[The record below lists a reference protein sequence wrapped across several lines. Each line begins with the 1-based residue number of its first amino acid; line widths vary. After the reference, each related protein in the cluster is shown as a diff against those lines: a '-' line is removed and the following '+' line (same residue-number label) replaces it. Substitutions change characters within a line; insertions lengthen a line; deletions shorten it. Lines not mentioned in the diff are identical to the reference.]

1 MRKTGAPESSEGV
14 LREAAGDGTRE
25 YMRLGR
31 GAHGLERVEWRFVGQ
46 AFSPHRHDSYAIGL
60 TLEGVQTFWYRGAR
74 RISLPGECHV
84 LHPDELHD
92 GGAGSAAPFAYR
104 IAYVDPTLVQAQLG
118 GSPLP
123 FVTDPVVRL
132 TDAQRRRLSP
142 VWDLDDVLDEMAFAE
157 VGAAIVDF
165 LLETSGSRSPRTAL
179 PIAALERARALLCAE
194 PATPHSAAE
203 LERATGLDRW
213 TLARQFRAAFGTS
226 PTRYRT
232 MRQLDHVRRAIRRH
246 CSLAEA
252 SHAAGFCDQ
261 SHMTR
266 MFTRVYGVPPARWGA
281 RVATAHEPDG
291 IQA

>member
-1 MRKTGAPESSEGV
+1 MPRTRDARPLSTQCAEGV
-14 LREAAGDGTRE
+14 LRDAAGDGTRE

-31 GAHGLERVEWRFVGQ
+31 SVHGLERMEARFVGQ
-46 AFSPHRHDSYAIGL
+46 AFSSHRHDSYAIGL
-60 TLEGVQTFWYRGAR
+60 TLEGVQTFRYRGALR
-74 RISLPGECHV
+74 RCLPGECHV
-84 LHPDELHD
+84 LHPDERHD
-92 GGAGSAAPFAYR
+92 GSSGSAAPFAYR
-104 IAYVDPTLVQAQLG
+104 MAYIDPALVQAQLC

-132 TDAQRRRLSP
+132 TDAQRRHLLP
-142 VWDLDDVLDEMAFAE
+142 AWDLDDVLDEMALAE
-157 VGAAIVDF
+157 VAAAIVDF

-179 PIAALERARALLCAE
+179 AIAALERARALLCAE

-266 MFTRVYGVPPARWGA
+266 MFTRVYGVPPARWAA
-281 RVATAHEPDG
+281 RVAAA
-291 IQA
+291 Q

>member
-1 MRKTGAPESSEGV
+1 MRKTRVPRPPSSQSSEGV
-14 LREAAGDGTRE
+14 LRDAAGDGTRE
-25 YMRLGR
+25 YLRLGPS
-31 GAHGLERVEWRFVGQ
+31 AHGLERVEWRFVGQ

-60 TLEGVQTFWYRGAR
+60 TLEGVQTFRYRGAR
-74 RISLPGECHV
+74 RICLPGECHV

-142 VWDLDDVLDEMAFAE
+142 VWDLDDVLDEMALAE

-165 LLETSGSRSPRTAL
+165 LLETSGSPSPRTAL
-179 PIAALERARALLCAE
+179 PIAALERARALLYAE

-232 MRQLDHVRRAIRRH
+232 MRQLDQVRRAIRRH

-266 MFTRVYGVPPARWGA
+266 MFTRVYGVPPARWAA
-281 RVATAHEPDG
+281 RVAA
-291 IQA
+291 A

>member
-1 MRKTGAPESSEGV
+1 MRKTGDPRPPSSQCSEGV
-14 LREAAGDGTRE
+14 
-25 YMRLGR
+25 
-31 GAHGLERVEWRFVGQ
+31 
-46 AFSPHRHDSYAIGL
+46 
-60 TLEGVQTFWYRGAR
+60 
-74 RISLPGECHV
+74 
-84 LHPDELHD
+84 
-92 GGAGSAAPFAYR
+92 
-104 IAYVDPTLVQAQLG
+104 
-118 GSPLP
+118 LP

-132 TDAQRRRLSP
+132 TDAQRRRVSP
-142 VWDLDDVLDEMAFAE
+142 AWDLDGVLDEMALAE
-157 VGAAIVDF
+157 VGAAIADF
-165 LLETSGSRSPRTAL
+165 LLETSGSRSPRTTL

-232 MRQLDHVRRAIRRH
+232 MRQLDQVRRAIRRRR
-246 CSLAEA
+246 SLAEA

-281 RVATAHEPDG
+281 RVATA
-291 IQA
+291 AR